1 MPLYYLD
8 SSALAKQYRVETGS
22 LWVRNLTQ
30 TQPVAVST
38 LIIVEVSSAMA
49 RLVREGVLTPR
60 QRGLYLQRFVLDVEA
75 MFVVGLERD
84 VIEDAAALVVQSPT
98 TIPLRSLDALHL
110 ATARKLLPTASNAT
124 AQGLTFV
131 SADTRLLAA
140 AQWAGFA
147 TDDPNDH
154 P

>member
-1 MPLYYLD
+1 
-8 SSALAKQYRVETGS
+8 
-22 LWVRNLTQ
+22 
-30 TQPVAVST
+30 
-38 LIIVEVSSAMA
+38 
-49 RLVREGVLTPR
+49 
-60 QRGLYLQRFVLDVEA
+60 

-110 ATARKLLPTASNAT
+110 ATARKLLATASNAT